1 VFCIFTSNEELD
13 CSTLSGFLIISKNVP
28 LFFGSHCRQILIK
41 SSPIL
46 YYIFIWQCMY
56 FKGKTTTWR
65 LELSL
70 RWWT

>member
-1 VFCIFTSNEELD
+1 
-13 CSTLSGFLIISKNVP
+13 
-28 LFFGSHCRQILIK
+28 
-41 SSPIL
+41 
-46 YYIFIWQCMY
+46 MY